1 MGWNR
6 SSEGLGQWPQWS
18 SPIPPSGWQKPL
30 EGGVRRG
37 QGIADRKAKLRQEH
51 PVFIIFS
58 LLHTIE
64 I

>member
-1 MGWNR
+1 MATVVQ
-6 SSEGLGQWPQWS
+6 SHS
-18 SPIPPSGWQKPL
+18 PPSGWQKPL
-30 EGGVRRG
+30 EGGLRRG